1 MAWVAE
7 GSGPPRVAFAVG
19 RRAGGAVARNR
30 VRRRLRE
37 VARQSSLPSGD
48 WMIGAGPGAASA
60 SFADLSGW
68 VSAAVSSIVGRSS
81 VGQSSVGPS

>member
-1 MAWVAE
+1 VAWVAD

-37 VARQSSLPSGD
+37 VARRSSLPGGD
-48 WMIGAGPGAASA
+48 WLIGAGPGAASA
-60 SFADLSGW
+60 SFAELSGW
-68 VSAAVSSIVGRSS
+68 VSAAVSTLVGRS
-81 VGQSSVGPS
+81 